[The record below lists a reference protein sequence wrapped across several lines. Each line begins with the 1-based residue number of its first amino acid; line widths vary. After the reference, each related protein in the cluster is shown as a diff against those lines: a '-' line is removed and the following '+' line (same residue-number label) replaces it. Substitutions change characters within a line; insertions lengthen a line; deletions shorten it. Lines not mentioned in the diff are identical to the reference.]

1 MIWRQARFAAVL
13 VGVLPLGGCL
23 ATRQEIEDLRGDI
36 IRLQT
41 ALNAQQSAQ
50 GEFQT
55 ALKDNQDALQG
66 NQADVLAKMG
76 DLNRN
81 LDVVSAHLEESDD
94 RMASLANRLD
104 DLDKNIT
111 NRLDTVVKTM
121 QGVKSLP
128 APSPSRLFT
137 AAQSDYDH
145 RRYDQALTTFQTYL
159 DQYGDTER
167 APLAQYMIGEIH
179 LAQSN
184 WSDALAAY
192 DAVLADH
199 GKSAYVAAALIRK
212 GQILENQGQSA
223 DAIAVYES
231 VLKTYPHRKESQ
243 TARQR
248 LAALRSDE
256 PKKAAPAKP
265 KPAAKPKTAP
275 KAAAPKAP

>member
-1 MIWRQARFAAVL
+1 MMTRQARFAALIVAF
-13 VGVLPLGGCL
+13 LPLGGCL
-23 ATRQEIEDLRGDI
+23 ATRQEIEDLRADI
-36 IRLQT
+36 IRLQS

-50 GEFQT
+50 GEFQN
-55 ALKDNQDALQG
+55 ALKENQDALQG

-179 LAQSN
+179 LAQN
-184 WSDALAAY
+184 DLPDALAAY

-199 GKSAYVAAALIRK
+199 AKSPYVAAALVRK
-212 GQILENQGQSA
+212 GQVLETQGQTA

-231 VLKTYPHRKESQ
+231 VTKTYPHRKESQ

-248 LAALRSDE
+248 LTALRGE
-256 PKKAAPAKP
+256 EVKKAPAKP
-265 KPAAKPKTAP
+265 KPAAKPKAKAP
-275 KAAAPKAP
+275 AAAPKAP